1 MVIKCKLE
9 WLLAGTQ
16 SPPQELH
23 HESLSVLSDRKGEGK
38 GGALAMNDVKT
49 TVTEMQKKIE

>member
-1 MVIKCKLE
+1 MVTC
-9 WLLAGTQ
+9 WNQ

-38 GGALAMNDVKT
+38 GGALAMNDVRT